1 MKNNIMDIKGLESQV
16 IECYSYFMNNYQNT
30 NFDNLESMVIQLQK
44 SMNLLTMTNI
54 VNIIDRVVE
63 DGRLKDGKYFRQ
75 YNVNS
80 IQTTK
85 DNRIYLVC
93 HEILGIDALDNKFI
107 LDDSLSYIDF
117 VDVKKIY

>member
-1 MKNNIMDIKGLESQV
+1 MKTNLEIKNLESQV
-16 IECYSYFMNNYQNT
+16 VECYSYFMNNYQNT
-30 NFDNLESMVIQLQK
+30 NFDALESMVLQLQK

-54 VNIIDRVVE
+54 VNNIDRVVE
-63 DGRLKDGKYFRQ
+63 DGRLKDARLFRQ

-85 DNRIYLVC
+85 DNKIYLVC
-93 HEILGIDALDNKFI
+93 YEVLGIDVIENRFI
-107 LDDSLSYIDF
+107 LDDNLSYIDF

>member
-1 MKNNIMDIKGLESQV
+1 MNTNIEIKNLESQV

-30 NFDNLESMVIQLQK
+30 NFDTLESMVLKLQK
-44 SMNLLTMTNI
+44 SMNLLTLTNI

-75 YNVNS
+75 YSVSS

-85 DNRIYLVC
+85 DNKIYLLC
-93 HEILGIDALDNKFI
+93 HEILGIDALDSRFI

-117 VDVKKIY
+117 IDVKKIY

>member
-1 MKNNIMDIKGLESQV
+1 MKTNIEMKNLESQV
-16 IECYSYFMNNYQNT
+16 IECYSYFMSNYQNT
-30 NFDNLESMVIQLQK
+30 NFDTLESMVLKLQK

-75 YNVNS
+75 YNVSS

-85 DNRIYLVC
+85 DNKIYLVC
-93 HEILGIDALDNKFI
+93 YEVLGIDAIDNRFI
-107 LDDSLSYIDF
+107 LDDHLSYIDF
-117 VDVKKIY
+117 VDVTKIY

>member
-1 MKNNIMDIKGLESQV
+1 MKTNLEMKNLESQV

-30 NFDNLESMVIQLQK
+30 NFDALEHMVVKLQK

-63 DGRLKDGKYFRQ
+63 DGRTKENKYFKQ

-85 DNRIYLVC
+85 DNKIYLVC
-93 HEILGIDALDNKFI
+93 YEILGIDAIDNKFI
-107 LDDSLSYIDF
+107 LDDHLSYIDF

>member
-1 MKNNIMDIKGLESQV
+1 MKTLSEMKNLESQV

-30 NFDNLESMVIQLQK
+30 NFDALESMVLQLQK

-54 VNIIDRVVE
+54 VNMIDRVIE

-80 IQTTK
+80 IQSTK
-85 DNRIYLVC
+85 DNKLYLVC
-93 HEILGIDALDNKFI
+93 HEILGIDAVDNKFI
-107 LDDSLSYIDF
+107 LDDVLSYIDF

>member
-1 MKNNIMDIKGLESQV
+1 MKTNIEMKNLESQV

-30 NFDNLESMVIQLQK
+30 NFDALESMVLQLQK

-54 VNIIDRVVE
+54 VNMIDRVIE

-80 IQTTK
+80 IQSTK
-85 DNRIYLVC
+85 DNKIYLVC
-93 HEILGIDALDNKFI
+93 HEILGIDAVDNKFI
-107 LDDSLSYIDF
+107 LDDVLSYIDF

>member
-1 MKNNIMDIKGLESQV
+1 MKANLDMKYLESQV
-16 IECYSYFMNNYQNT
+16 IECYSYFMNNHQTT
-30 NFDNLESMVIQLQK
+30 NFDALEDMVIKLQK

-54 VNIIDRVVE
+54 VNIIDRVIE
-63 DGRLKDGKYFRQ
+63 DGRLRDRKNFKQ

-85 DNRIYLVC
+85 DNKIYLVC
-93 HEILGIDALDNKFI
+93 HEILGIDVIDNKYI
-107 LDDSLSYIDF
+107 LDDHLSYIDF

>member
-1 MKNNIMDIKGLESQV
+1 MKTNLEIKNLESQV
-16 IECYSYFMNNYQNT
+16 VECYSYFMNNYQNT
-30 NFDNLESMVIQLQK
+30 NFDALESMVLQLQK

-63 DGRLKDGKYFRQ
+63 DGRLKDARLFRQ

-85 DNRIYLVC
+85 DNKIYLDCYEV
-93 HEILGIDALDNKFI
+93 LGIDVIENRFI
-107 LDDSLSYIDF
+107 LDDNLSYIDF

>member
-1 MKNNIMDIKGLESQV
+1 MNTNIEIKNLESQV

-30 NFDNLESMVIQLQK
+30 NFDTLESMVLKLQK
-44 SMNLLTMTNI
+44 SMNLLTLTNI

-75 YNVNS
+75 FSVSS

-85 DNRIYLVC
+85 DNKIYLLC
-93 HEILGIDALDNKFI
+93 HEILGIDALDSRFI

-117 VDVKKIY
+117 IDVKKIY

>member
-1 MKNNIMDIKGLESQV
+1 MKNELDIKNLESQV

-30 NFDNLESMVIQLQK
+30 NFDLLSSMIIKLQK

-54 VNIIDRVVE
+54 VNVIDRVVE
-63 DGRLKDGKYFRQ
+63 DGRIKDINGDFRQ

-85 DNRIYLVC
+85 DGKIYLVC
-93 HEILGIDALDNKFI
+93 YEILGINTFDNTYVLDEICSF
-107 LDDSLSYIDF
+107 IDF
-117 VDVKKIY
+117 VDVKRIY

>member
-1 MKNNIMDIKGLESQV
+1 MKTNLEIKNLESQV

-30 NFDNLESMVIQLQK
+30 NFDALESMVSQLQK

-54 VNIIDRVVE
+54 VNVIDRVIE
-63 DGRLKDGKYFRQ
+63 DGRLKDGRHFRQ

-80 IQTTK
+80 IQTTR
-85 DNRIYLVC
+85 DNKIYLVC
-93 HEILGIDALDNKFI
+93 YEILGIDAIENKFI
-107 LDDSLSYIDF
+107 LDDNLSYIDF

>member
-1 MKNNIMDIKGLESQV
+1 MKTNIEIKNLESQV

-30 NFDNLESMVIQLQK
+30 NFDALESMVLQLQK

-63 DGRLKDGKYFRQ
+63 DGRLKDARLFRQ

-85 DNRIYLVC
+85 DNKIYLVC
-93 HEILGIDALDNKFI
+93 YEVLGIDAIDNKFI
-107 LDDSLSYIDF
+107 LDDHLSYIDF

>member
-1 MKNNIMDIKGLESQV
+1 MNTNIEIKNLESQV

-30 NFDNLESMVIQLQK
+30 NFDALESMVFKIQK
-44 SMNLLTMTNI
+44 TI
-54 VNIIDRVVE
+54 VVK

-80 IQTTK
+80 IQTTT

>member
-1 MKNNIMDIKGLESQV
+1 MNTNLEMKNLESQV
-16 IECYSYFMNNYQNT
+16 IECYSFFMNNYQTT
-30 NFDNLESMVIQLQK
+30 NFDTLEDMVLKLQK

-63 DGRLKDGKYFRQ
+63 DGRTKEGRFYRQ

-80 IQTTK
+80 IQTNK
-85 DNRIYLVC
+85 DNKIYLVC
-93 HEILGIDALDNKFI
+93 HEILGIDAIDNKYI
-107 LDDSLSYIDF
+107 LDDHLSYIDF

>member
-1 MKNNIMDIKGLESQV
+1 MNTNIEIKNLESQV

-30 NFDNLESMVIQLQK
+30 NFDALESMVFKLQK
-44 SMNLLTMTNI
+44 TMNLLTMTNI

-80 IQTTK
+80 AYNGEFEQCFQK
-85 DNRIYLVC
+85 YLNTFDKN
-93 HEILGIDALDNKFI
+93 IF
-107 LDDSLSYIDF
+107 
-117 VDVKKIY
+117 

>member
-1 MKNNIMDIKGLESQV
+1 MKTNLEIKNLESQV
-16 IECYSYFMNNYQNT
+16 VECYSYFMNNYQNT
-30 NFDNLESMVIQLQK
+30 NFDALESMVLQLQK

-63 DGRLKDGKYFRQ
+63 DGRLKDARLFRQ
-75 YNVNS
+75 YIVNS

-85 DNRIYLVC
+85 DNKIYLVC
-93 HEILGIDALDNKFI
+93 YEVLGIDVIENRFI
-107 LDDSLSYIDF
+107 LDDNLSYIDF

>member
-1 MKNNIMDIKGLESQV
+1 MKTNLEIKNLESQV
-16 IECYSYFMNNYQNT
+16 IECYSYFMSNYQNT
-30 NFDNLESMVIQLQK
+30 NFDTLESMVLKLQK

-75 YNVNS
+75 YNVSS

-85 DNRIYLVC
+85 DNKIYLVC
-93 HEILGIDALDNKFI
+93 YEVLGIDAIDNRFI
-107 LDDSLSYIDF
+107 LDDHFSYIDF
-117 VDVKKIY
+117 VDVTKIY

>member
-1 MKNNIMDIKGLESQV
+1 MNTNIEMKNLESQV
-16 IECYSYFMNNYQNT
+16 VECYSYFMNNYQNT
-30 NFDNLESMVIQLQK
+30 NFDALESMVLQLQK

-63 DGRLKDGKYFRQ
+63 DGRLKDARLFRQ

-85 DNRIYLVC
+85 DNKIYLVC
-93 HEILGIDALDNKFI
+93 YEVLGIDVIENRFI
-107 LDDSLSYIDF
+107 LDDNLSYIDF

>member
-1 MKNNIMDIKGLESQV
+1 MKTNLEIKNLESQV
-16 IECYSYFMNNYQNT
+16 IECYSYFMSNYQNT
-30 NFDNLESMVIQLQK
+30 NFDALESMVLKLQK

-75 YNVNS
+75 YSVSS

-85 DNRIYLVC
+85 DNKIYLVC
-93 HEILGIDALDNKFI
+93 HEVLGIDTIDNRFI
-107 LDDSLSYIDF
+107 LEDHLSYIDF
-117 VDVKKIY
+117 VDVTKIY

>member
-1 MKNNIMDIKGLESQV
+1 MKTNLEMKNLESQV
-16 IECYSYFMNNYQNT
+16 IECYSYFMNNYQNS
-30 NFDNLESMVIQLQK
+30 NFDALEDMVVKLQK

-54 VNIIDRVVE
+54 VNIIDRVIE
-63 DGRLKDGKYFRQ
+63 DGRTKENKYFKQ

-85 DNRIYLVC
+85 DNKIYLVC
-93 HEILGIDALDNKFI
+93 HEILGIDAIDNKFI
-107 LDDSLSYIDF
+107 LDDHLSYIDF

>member
-1 MKNNIMDIKGLESQV
+1 MKTNLEIKNLESQV

-30 NFDNLESMVIQLQK
+30 NFDALESMVLQLQK

-54 VNIIDRVVE
+54 VNVIDRVIE
-63 DGRLKDGKYFRQ
+63 DGRLKNERHFRQ

-80 IQTTK
+80 IQTTR
-85 DNRIYLVC
+85 DNKIYLVC
-93 HEILGIDALDNKFI
+93 YEILGIDAIENKFI
-107 LDDSLSYIDF
+107 LDDNLSYIDF

>member
-1 MKNNIMDIKGLESQV
+1 MKTNLEMKNLESQV

-30 NFDNLESMVIQLQK
+30 NFDALEDMVVKLQK

-54 VNIIDRVVE
+54 VNIIDRVIE
-63 DGRLKDGKYFRQ
+63 DGRTKDNKYFKQ

-85 DNRIYLVC
+85 DNKIYLVC
-93 HEILGIDALDNKFI
+93 HEILGIDAIDNKFI
-107 LDDSLSYIDF
+107 LDDHLSYIDF